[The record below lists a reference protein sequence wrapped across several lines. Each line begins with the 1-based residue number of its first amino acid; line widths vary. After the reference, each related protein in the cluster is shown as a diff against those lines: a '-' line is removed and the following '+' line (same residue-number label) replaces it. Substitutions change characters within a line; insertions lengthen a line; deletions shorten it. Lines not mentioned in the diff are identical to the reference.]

1 MYKQNL
7 YLQTVI
13 VIFIKRVNQAP
24 LLMKKTCGLP
34 NKIGQGPRFLQLL
47 SISGWSEKCS
57 LNKTYFTVKVIQD
70 NYQRVYPVV

>member
-13 VIFIKRVNQAP
+13 VIFIKRVNHA
-24 LLMKKTCGLP
+24 LFLP
-34 NKIGQGPRFLQLL
+34 NKSDQQPRFLQLL
-47 SISGWSEKCS
+47 SFSGRSRKCS

-70 NYQRVYPVV
+70 NYQSIYSVV